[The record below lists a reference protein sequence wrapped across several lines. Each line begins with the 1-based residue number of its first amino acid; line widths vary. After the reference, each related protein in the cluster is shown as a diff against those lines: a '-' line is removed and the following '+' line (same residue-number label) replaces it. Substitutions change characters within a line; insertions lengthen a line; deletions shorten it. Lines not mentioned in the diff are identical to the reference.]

1 MTEAALKK
9 DRNEGQHSQHS
20 GREGELCQ
28 VGADVGR
35 FAEVGKVKH
44 RPGLPALD
52 ENKKGEENY
61 RAHAFA
67 KDPWI
72 GPAAVVAS
80 DKRERRQEKP
90 ATVLWRARGLLN
102 RMLFV
107 PSISA
112 FIVVKLLSFEYSLLA
127 SSPIQ
132 IQMARHISSSSMLL
146 TLEEDCCDETRV

>member
-1 MTEAALKK
+1 MTEAAWQK
-9 DRNEGQHSQHS
+9 DRNEGQQCQNA

-44 RPGLPALD
+44 RAGLLALD
-52 ENKKGEENY
+52 ENEKGEENH

-72 GPAAVVAS
+72 GPAAVVAF

-90 ATVLWRARGLLN
+90 ATETGHAGQIDLHAAW
-102 RMLFV
+102 
-107 PSISA
+107 ISA
-112 FIVVKLLSFEYSLLA
+112 ELD
-127 SSPIQ
+127 
-132 IQMARHISSSSMLL
+132 
-146 TLEEDCCDETRV
+146 TTET